1 MAPLGW
7 LRVAPSSSLGP
18 SDKASSCFL
27 QPVGCNEIEL
37 KTQEKGKDNLCIWS
51 LEGDL

>member
-1 MAPLGW
+1 MAPPW
-7 LRVAPSSSLGP
+7 VAPSRT

-27 QPVGCNEIEL
+27 QPMGCSEIEL

-51 LEGDL
+51 LEGDS